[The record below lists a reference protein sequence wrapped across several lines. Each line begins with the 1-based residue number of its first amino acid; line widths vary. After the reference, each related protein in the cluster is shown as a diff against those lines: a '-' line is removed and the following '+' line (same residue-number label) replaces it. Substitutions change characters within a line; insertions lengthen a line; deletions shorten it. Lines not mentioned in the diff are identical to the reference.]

1 MGKLR
6 FGLVGYGKVAEL
18 HVRAIA
24 ASGNSELVSVCG
36 RDPQKRETF
45 ALRHGTARTGEKSK
59 LPCGRD
65 RRA

>member
-36 RDPQKRETF
+36 RDPQKREAF
-45 ALRHGTARTGEKSK
+45 ALRHGTARTGGKK
-59 LPCGRD
+59 
-65 RRA
+65 